1 MEIGD
6 LTPDEVVLIQKR
18 RGEHAAQETA
28 RAFQRKAIAVANR
41 WVEWSAETG
50 EGLTFSTFINSFF
63 YQEEDGKQVYAAV
76 ERILTAARP
85 Q

>member
-1 MEIGD
+1 MELGD
-6 LTPDEVVLIQKR
+6 LTPDEIVLIQRR
-18 RGEHAAQETA
+18 RGEQAEQEAA

-41 WVEWSAETG
+41 WAEWSAETG

-63 YQEEDGKQVYAAV
+63 YQEEDGQQVYAAV
-76 ERILTAARP
+76 ERILAAARP